1 MWRIF
6 AIAYGILLL
15 LAPIAGLATENI
27 PIPGDW
33 DIDLGW
39 LMVSALGVYT
49 VASLRSVNKDEI
61 GGLVFFGKPLKQI
74 GPGLHFAP
82 LGILRIETVP
92 STAID
97 IRIPGPQDKAYR
109 GEDPPPPG
117 MFVPVRIT
125 FKKSDG
131 SADPLD
137 QRITAELYIFVRAKI
152 EDVMKFWP
160 NIGTVDE
167 FRKEIADTVISAASA
182 ILNQKTAAE
191 ALLSFEE
198 ISKVITTAIENLIG
212 EDSNDPNG
220 WGVNLLSARVEMI
233 CFNHSLNS
241 ALTDLPEKILGLQVI
256 ERTAE
261 IEKKRLTLTGEGQ
274 ANAAR
279 SLLEAEA
286 EGLARK
292 AEALKMEGKD
302 LLALQT
308 LMDALKEGKQVVISG
323 PDGLSNLLK
332 MSQAVL
338 GRKE

>member
-1 MWRIF
+1 MWKI
-6 AIAYGILLL
+6 ISIVYGILLL
-15 LAPIAGLATENI
+15 LALIVGLATENI
-27 PIPGDW
+27 PGLGGW

-39 LMVSALGVYT
+39 LLVSALGIYT

-61 GGLVFFGKPLKQI
+61 GGLIFFGKPLKQI

-82 LGILRIETVP
+82 LGLLRIETVP

-125 FKKSDG
+125 FKKNDG
-131 SADPLD
+131 SEDPLN

-152 EDVMKFWP
+152 KNVMKFWP

-167 FRKEIADTVISAASA
+167 FRKEIADTVISAATA

-198 ISKVITTAIENLIG
+198 ISKVITTAIEGLIG
-212 EDSNDPNG
+212 ENSDDPNG
-220 WGVNLLSARVEMI
+220 WGIDILSARVETMG
-233 CFNHSLNS
+233 FNHSLNKAIS
-241 ALTDLPEKILGLQVI
+241 GLPEAALTAQAVKETAGGEKQ
-256 ERTAE
+256 
-261 IEKKRLTLTGEGQ
+261 RLTLEGEGR
-274 ANAAR
+274 AAAEK
-279 SLLEAEA
+279 SLLEAQA
-286 EGLARK
+286 EGLAKK
-292 AEALKMEGKD
+292 ASSLEMKGRE

-338 GRKE
+338 GKE